1 MKIESSEIKMEADTS
16 FKLEQKRTS
25 SFTSHMISAKVD
37 IKDEIRKEN
46 YVKLEVTKLEKILLS
61 SEKDLSHQDKIKKNI
76 LEIILTNFTNN
87 KKFKLQP
94 TDDNMNNTPN
104 ALIKKKVTTFKYTRE
119 YFQESSIQYNTQA
132 QIKTNR
138 GQINIDLDLSFSQSF
153 YEKHEKELV
162 KEKTIYLDPLIINY
176 EGNLTSFDNIDSKMR
191 FEFDLNSDGKNE
203 LIPELKEGTGFLA
216 LDKNEN
222 GKIDNGA
229 ELFGT
234 KTGDGFEE
242 LKEYDKD
249 GNSWI
254 DENDS
259 IFDRLLIWERDE
271 NGDGSLIS
279 LGEAGVGAIYLS
291 SVDSIYNY
299 SSAVK
304 EEYAKLKQSSF
315 YLKEDGKAGLITSVD
330 FAT

>member
-16 FKLEQKRTS
+16 FNLEQKRTS
-25 SFTSHMISAKVD
+25 NFTSHLIDAKLD
-37 IKDEIRKEN
+37 IKNEIKKEN
-46 YVKLEVTKLEKILLS
+46 YVKLQIIKLEKILLTN
-61 SEKDLSHQDKIKKNI
+61 EKDLSHQDKIKKNI
-76 LEIILTNFTNN
+76 LEILLSNFTNN
-87 KKFKLQP
+87 EKIQLQP
-94 TDDNMNNTPN
+94 NTNNIN
-104 ALIKKKVTTFKYTRE
+104 SSSNNLIQKKITTFKQTRE
-119 YFQESSIQYNTQA
+119 YFQESNINFDTKA

-138 GQINIDLDLSFSQSF
+138 GQINIDLELSFSQSF
-153 YEKHEKELV
+153 YEVHEKEIAWQ
-162 KEKTIYLDPLIINY
+162 KNIYLDPLIINY
-176 EGNLTSFDNIDSKMR
+176 KGNLTSFDNIDSKMR

-203 LIPELKEGTGFLA
+203 LIPKLKEGAGFLA

-229 ELFGT
+229 ELFGA
-234 KTGDGFEE
+234 KTGDGFRE
-242 LKEYDKD
+242 LKEFDEDK
-249 GNSWI
+249 NSWI

-259 IFDRLLIWERDE
+259 IFDRLLIWEKDE
-271 NGDGSLIS
+271 DGDASLIS